1 MATKRPN
8 ETGMTSLVPVQQSKK
23 TKSEIVA
30 YAAKNRRVRQFFK
43 NIFTCKRI

>member
-8 ETGMTSLVPVQQSKK
+8 DTAITSLVPVQQTKK

-30 YAAKNRRVRQFFK
+30 YAAKNRRVS
-43 NIFTCKRI
+43 IL